1 LLWGRDIL
9 QVVYS
14 LVEDCLNYLTD
25 LSWSAAVSW
34 LIGGSVSG
42 QLNLEQRER
51 SFKLVVSFFL
61 FLGEELIVN
70 IVGINDLDTN
80 REEL

>member
-1 LLWGRDIL
+1 
-9 QVVYS
+9 
-14 LVEDCLNYLTD
+14 LNYLTD

-34 LIGGSVSG
+34 LISGSVSG

-51 SFKLVVSFFL
+51 GFKLVVSFFL

-70 IVGINDLDTN
+70 IVGINDLDAN
-80 REEL
+80 WEEL